1 MHKNQNMPCFVLFA
15 LYAVLVVVAACVL
28 WQALGNPHQ
37 HTHQT
42 RTIDGIAT
50 AKYIR
55 AETDTADMEIQT
67 SDGQKWLVTDYI
79 LPINTPVQMTFD
91 THGTADP
98 ADDTILQIVSTTNF

>member
-1 MHKNQNMPCFVLFA
+1 MKFKNSFNFA
-15 LYAVLVVVAACVL
+15 LFILYCTLVIVAACVL

-79 LPINTPVQMTFD
+79 LPINTPVQVTFD

-98 ADDTILQIVSTTNF
+98 ADDTILQIIATTKF

>member
-15 LYAVLVVVAACVL
+15 LYAVLVVVAACAL
-28 WQALGNPHQ
+28 WQALGHPIQ
-37 HTHQT
+37 HPQT

-79 LPINTPVQMTFD
+79 LPINTPVQVTFD
-91 THGTADP
+91 AHGTADP
-98 ADDTILQIVSTTNF
+98 ADDTILQIIATTNF